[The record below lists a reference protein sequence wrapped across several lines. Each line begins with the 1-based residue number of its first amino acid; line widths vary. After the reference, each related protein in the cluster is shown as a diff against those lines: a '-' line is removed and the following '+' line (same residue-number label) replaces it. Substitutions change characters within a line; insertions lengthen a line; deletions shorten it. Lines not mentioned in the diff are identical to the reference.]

1 MDIADVMKQRRR
13 DLKIS
18 QSDLA
23 EISSVGITTIKNIE
37 RGVGNPSLKVIEKIA
52 DVLGMEVCMNIKQC
66 I

>member
-23 EISSVGITTIKNIE
+23 EIANVGITTIKNIE

-52 DVLGMEVCMNIKQC
+52 DVLGMEVCLNIKKC

>member
-1 MDIADVMKQRRR
+1 MNIADIMKQRRR

-23 EISSVGITTIKNIE
+23 EISNVGITTIKNIE

-52 DVLGMEVCMNIKQC
+52 DVLGMEVCMNIKKY